1 MKEPI
6 SIKYIAKMS
15 NIPSATVTMNVKYL
29 LEAFPELKKMM
40 ENNHA

>member
-15 NIPSATVTMNVKYL
+15 NLPSATVTLNVKYL
-29 LEAFPELKKMM
+29 LEAFPELKEMM
-40 ENNHA
+40 KRNG